1 MPSNPPDA
9 DSNPRLRMIGV
20 VDCNNF
26 FVSCERV
33 FAPKLIGRPTV
44 VLSGNDGC
52 VIARSNEAKAMGIA
66 MGIPFFKVKGL
77 VESGQLNALSSNYAL
92 YGDMSRRVMS
102 VIRRHVPQMEQYSID
117 ECFIVL
123 PESEDDAAF
132 GRHLSQIVER
142 WTGIP
147 VSIGVAPTKTLA
159 KLASRFAKKHKGYR
173 GCCLID
179 TPEKRRRAMELTDL
193 RDVWGIGRKS
203 VAKLEQMGLHTAWQF
218 ASSSRQQVKQLMG
231 VSGEETWRE
240 LNGESVLQFAV
251 PTPRKSMQSTRSFSH
266 PICTAR
272 ELHTA
277 LANFCAQVAEK
288 LRKERSS
295 ARIIGIFL
303 STDRFNPNTPFIQRT
318 AVHSFDVATADPR
331 EFSAATRRLLS
342 TIYTDGIPA
351 KRAGV
356 WVDGIE
362 HAAVQRGLF
371 DNVDR
376 DRQQRLLQA
385 MDSVTHKMGR
395 DSLRLASQEDMEN
408 FVSSKL
414 RSPSYSTKL
423 SDILRVK

>member
-1 MPSNPPDA
+1 
-9 DSNPRLRMIGV
+9 MIGV

-33 FAPKLIGRPTV
+33 FAPKLIGRPAV
-44 VLSGNDGC
+44 VLSSNDGC
-52 VIARSNEAKAMGIA
+52 VVARSNEAKAMGIA

-77 VESGQLNALSSNYAL
+77 VESGQLCALSSNYTL

-102 VIRRHVPQMEQYSID
+102 VIRRHVPEMEQYSID

-123 PESEDDAAF
+123 PEIEDYQAF
-132 GRHLSQIVER
+132 GCRLSQIVEQ

-147 VSIGVAPTKTLA
+147 VSVGLAHTKTLA

-179 TPEKRRRAMELTDL
+179 TQEKRRKALELTNL

-203 VAKLEQMGLHTAWQF
+203 AAKLEQMGLHTAWQF
-218 ASSSRQQVKQLMG
+218 ARSEQKQIRKLMG
-231 VSGEETWRE
+231 IAGEETWRE
-240 LNGESVLQFAV
+240 LNGESVLGLTI
-251 PTPRKSMQSTRSFSH
+251 PTPRKSIQSTRSFNR
-266 PICTAR
+266 PLLTTR

-277 LANFCAQVAEK
+277 LADFCAQVAEK
-288 LRKERSS
+288 LRKENAC
-295 ARIIGIFL
+295 ARAVGIFFA
-303 STDRFNPNTPFIQRT
+303 TDRFNPNVPFIQRT
-318 AVHSFDVATADPR
+318 AIHSFDVATADPR
-331 EFSAATRRLLS
+331 EFSAATRRLLEG
-342 TIYTDGIPA
+342 IYTDGIPT

-362 HAAVQRGLF
+362 HAAIQRGLF
-371 DNVDR
+371 DRVDR
-376 DRQQRLLQA
+376 ERQKRLLQTI
-385 MDSVTHKMGR
+385 DSVKLKMGR
-395 DSLRLASQEDMEN
+395 DSLRLASQEHVESI
-408 FVSSKL
+408 VSSEL

>member
-1 MPSNPPDA
+1 
-9 DSNPRLRMIGV
+9 MIGV

-33 FAPKLIGRPTV
+33 FAPKLIGRPAV
-44 VLSGNDGC
+44 VLSSNDGC
-52 VIARSNEAKAMGIA
+52 VVARSNEAKAMGIA

-77 VESGQLNALSSNYAL
+77 VESGQLCALSSNYTL

-102 VIRRHVPQMEQYSID
+102 VIRRHVPEMEQYSID

-123 PESEDDAAF
+123 PEIEDYQAF
-132 GRHLSQIVER
+132 GCRLSQIVEQ

-147 VSIGVAPTKTLA
+147 VSVGLAPTKTLA

-179 TPEKRRRAMELTDL
+179 TQEKRRKALELTNL

-203 VAKLEQMGLHTAWQF
+203 AAKLEQMGLHTAWQF
-218 ASSSRQQVKQLMG
+218 ARSGQKQIRKLMG
-231 VSGEETWRE
+231 IAGEETWRE
-240 LNGESVLQFAV
+240 LNGESVLGLTIS
-251 PTPRKSMQSTRSFSH
+251 TPRKSIQSTRSFNG
-266 PICTAR
+266 PLLTTR

-277 LANFCAQVAEK
+277 LADFCAQVAEK
-288 LRKERSS
+288 LRKENAC
-295 ARIIGIFL
+295 ARTVGIFFA
-303 STDRFNPNTPFIQRT
+303 TDRFNPNVPFIQRT
-318 AVHSFDVATADPR
+318 AIHSFDVATADPR
-331 EFSAATRRLLS
+331 EFSAATRRLLEG
-342 TIYTDGIPA
+342 IYTDGIPT

-362 HAAVQRGLF
+362 HAAIQRGLF
-371 DNVDR
+371 DRVDR
-376 DRQQRLLQA
+376 ERQKRLLQTI
-385 MDSVTHKMGR
+385 DSVKLKMGR
-395 DSLRLASQEDMEN
+395 DSLRLASQEHVESI
-408 FVSSKL
+408 VSSEL

>member
-1 MPSNPPDA
+1 
-9 DSNPRLRMIGV
+9 MIGV

-33 FAPKLIGRPTV
+33 FAPKLIGRPAV
-44 VLSGNDGC
+44 VLSSNDGC
-52 VIARSNEAKAMGIA
+52 VVARSNEAKAMGIA

-77 VESGQLNALSSNYAL
+77 VESGQLCALSSNYTL

-102 VIRRHVPQMEQYSID
+102 VIRRHVPEMEQYSID

-123 PESEDDAAF
+123 PEIEDYQAF
-132 GRHLSQIVER
+132 GCRLSQIVEQ

-147 VSIGVAPTKTLA
+147 VSVGLAPTKTLA

-179 TPEKRRRAMELTDL
+179 TQEKRRKALELTNL

-203 VAKLEQMGLHTAWQF
+203 AAKLEQMGLHTAWQF
-218 ASSSRQQVKQLMG
+218 AHSGQKQIRKLMG
-231 VSGEETWRE
+231 VAGEETWRE
-240 LNGESVLQFAV
+240 LNGESVLGLTM
-251 PTPRKSMQSTRSFSH
+251 PTQRKSIQSTRSFNR
-266 PICTAR
+266 PLLTTR

-277 LANFCAQVAEK
+277 LADFCAQVAEK
-288 LRKERSS
+288 LRKENAC
-295 ARIIGIFL
+295 ARTVGIFFA
-303 STDRFNPNTPFIQRT
+303 TDRFNPNVPFIQRT
-318 AVHSFDVATADPR
+318 AIHSFDVATADPR
-331 EFSAATRRLLS
+331 EFSAATRRLLEG
-342 TIYTDGIPA
+342 IYTDGIPT

-362 HAAVQRGLF
+362 HAAIQRGLF
-371 DNVDR
+371 DRVDR
-376 DRQQRLLQA
+376 ERQKRLLQTI
-385 MDSVTHKMGR
+385 DSVKLKMGR
-395 DSLRLASQEDMEN
+395 DSLRLASQEHVESI
-408 FVSSKL
+408 VSSEL

>member
-1 MPSNPPDA
+1 
-9 DSNPRLRMIGV
+9 MIGV

-33 FAPKLIGRPTV
+33 FAPKLIGRPAV
-44 VLSGNDGC
+44 VLSSNDGC
-52 VIARSNEAKAMGIA
+52 VVARSNEAKAMGIA

-77 VESGQLNALSSNYAL
+77 VESGQLCALSSNYTL

-102 VIRRHVPQMEQYSID
+102 VIRRHVPEMEQYSID

-123 PESEDDAAF
+123 PEIEDYQAF
-132 GRHLSQIVER
+132 GCRLSQIVEQ

-147 VSIGVAPTKTLA
+147 VSVGLAPTKTLA

-179 TPEKRRRAMELTDL
+179 TQEKRRKALELTNL

-203 VAKLEQMGLHTAWQF
+203 AAKLEQMGLHTAWQF
-218 ASSSRQQVKQLMG
+218 ARSGQKQIRKLMG
-231 VSGEETWRE
+231 IAGEETWRE
-240 LNGESVLQFAV
+240 LNGESVLGLTI
-251 PTPRKSMQSTRSFSH
+251 PTPRKSIQSTRSFNR
-266 PICTAR
+266 PLLTTR

-277 LANFCAQVAEK
+277 LADFCAQVAEK
-288 LRKERSS
+288 LRKENAC
-295 ARIIGIFL
+295 ARTVGIFFA
-303 STDRFNPNTPFIQRT
+303 TDRFNPNVPFIQRT
-318 AVHSFDVATADPR
+318 AIHSFDVATADPR
-331 EFSAATRRLLS
+331 EFSAATRHLLEG
-342 TIYTDGIPA
+342 IYTDGIPT

-362 HAAVQRGLF
+362 HAAIQRGLF
-371 DNVDR
+371 DRVDR
-376 DRQQRLLQA
+376 ERQKRLLQTI
-385 MDSVTHKMGR
+385 DSVKLKMGR
-395 DSLRLASQEDMEN
+395 DSLRLASQEHVESI
-408 FVSSKL
+408 VSSEL

>member
-1 MPSNPPDA
+1 
-9 DSNPRLRMIGV
+9 MIGV

-33 FAPKLIGRPTV
+33 FAPKLIGRPAV
-44 VLSGNDGC
+44 VLSSNDGC
-52 VIARSNEAKAMGIA
+52 VVARSNEAKAMGIA

-77 VESGQLNALSSNYAL
+77 VESGQLCALSSNYTL

-102 VIRRHVPQMEQYSID
+102 VIRRHVPEMEQYSID

-123 PESEDDAAF
+123 PEIEGYQAF
-132 GRHLSQIVER
+132 GCRLSQIVEQ

-147 VSIGVAPTKTLA
+147 VSVGLAPTKTLA

-179 TPEKRRRAMELTDL
+179 TQEKRRKALELTNL

-203 VAKLEQMGLHTAWQF
+203 AAKLEQMGLHTAWQF
-218 ASSSRQQVKQLMG
+218 ARSGQKQIRKLMG
-231 VSGEETWRE
+231 IAGEETWRE
-240 LNGESVLQFAV
+240 LNGESVLGLTIS
-251 PTPRKSMQSTRSFSH
+251 TPRKSIQSTRSFNR
-266 PICTAR
+266 PLLTTR

-277 LANFCAQVAEK
+277 LADFCAQVAEK
-288 LRKERSS
+288 LRKENAC
-295 ARIIGIFL
+295 ARTVGIFFA
-303 STDRFNPNTPFIQRT
+303 TDRFNPNVPFIQRT
-318 AVHSFDVATADPR
+318 AIHSFDVATADPR
-331 EFSAATRRLLS
+331 EFSAATRRLLEG
-342 TIYTDGIPA
+342 IYTDGIPT

-362 HAAVQRGLF
+362 HAAIQRGLF
-371 DNVDR
+371 DRVDR
-376 DRQQRLLQA
+376 ERQKRLLQTI
-385 MDSVTHKMGR
+385 DSVKLKMGR
-395 DSLRLASQEDMEN
+395 DSLRLASQEHVESI
-408 FVSSKL
+408 VSSEL

>member
-1 MPSNPPDA
+1 
-9 DSNPRLRMIGV
+9 MIGV

-33 FAPKLIGRPTV
+33 FAPKLIGRPAV
-44 VLSGNDGC
+44 VLSSNDGC
-52 VIARSNEAKAMGIA
+52 VVARSNEAKAMGIA

-77 VESGQLNALSSNYAL
+77 VESGQLCALSSNYAL

-102 VIRRHVPQMEQYSID
+102 VIRRHVPEMEQYSID

-123 PESEDDAAF
+123 PEIEDYQAF
-132 GRHLSQIVER
+132 GCRLSQIVEQ

-147 VSIGVAPTKTLA
+147 VSVGLAPTKTLA

-179 TPEKRRRAMELTDL
+179 TQEKRRKALELTNL

-203 VAKLEQMGLHTAWQF
+203 AAKLEQMGLHTAWQF
-218 ASSSRQQVKQLMG
+218 ARSGQKQIRKLMG
-231 VSGEETWRE
+231 VAGEETWRE
-240 LNGESVLQFAV
+240 LNGESVLGLTM
-251 PTPRKSMQSTRSFSH
+251 PTQRKSIQSTRSFNR
-266 PICTAR
+266 PLLTTR

-277 LANFCAQVAEK
+277 LADFCAQVAEK
-288 LRKERSS
+288 LRKENAC
-295 ARIIGIFL
+295 ARTVGIFFA
-303 STDRFNPNTPFIQRT
+303 TDRFNPNVPFIQRT
-318 AVHSFDVATADPR
+318 AIHSFDVATADPR
-331 EFSAATRRLLS
+331 EFSAATRHLLEG
-342 TIYTDGIPA
+342 IYTDGIPT

-362 HAAVQRGLF
+362 HAAIQRGLF
-371 DNVDR
+371 DRVDR
-376 DRQQRLLQA
+376 ERQKRLLQTI
-385 MDSVTHKMGR
+385 DSVKLKMGR
-395 DSLRLASQEDMEN
+395 DSLRLASQEHVESI
-408 FVSSKL
+408 VSSEL

>member
-1 MPSNPPDA
+1 
-9 DSNPRLRMIGV
+9 MIGV

-33 FAPKLIGRPTV
+33 FAPKLIGRPAV
-44 VLSGNDGC
+44 VLSSNDGC
-52 VIARSNEAKAMGIA
+52 VVARSNEAKAMGIA

-77 VESGQLNALSSNYAL
+77 VESGQLCALSSNYTL

-102 VIRRHVPQMEQYSID
+102 VIRRHVPEMEQYSID

-123 PESEDDAAF
+123 PEIEDYQTF
-132 GRHLSQIVER
+132 GCRLSQIVEQ

-147 VSIGVAPTKTLA
+147 VSVGLAPTKTLA

-179 TPEKRRRAMELTDL
+179 TQEKRRKALELTNL

-203 VAKLEQMGLHTAWQF
+203 AAKLEQMGLHTAWQF
-218 ASSSRQQVKQLMG
+218 ARSGQKQIRKLMG
-231 VSGEETWRE
+231 IAGEETWRE
-240 LNGESVLQFAV
+240 LNGESVLGLTIS
-251 PTPRKSMQSTRSFSH
+251 TPRKSIQSTRSFNR
-266 PICTAR
+266 PLLTTR

-277 LANFCAQVAEK
+277 LADFCAQVAEK
-288 LRKERSS
+288 LRKENAC
-295 ARIIGIFL
+295 ARTVGIFFA
-303 STDRFNPNTPFIQRT
+303 TDRFNPNVPFIQRT
-318 AVHSFDVATADPR
+318 AIHSFDVATADPR
-331 EFSAATRRLLS
+331 EFSAATRGLLEG
-342 TIYTDGIPA
+342 IYTDGIPT

-362 HAAVQRGLF
+362 HAAIQRGLF
-371 DNVDR
+371 DRVDR
-376 DRQQRLLQA
+376 ERQKRLLQTI
-385 MDSVTHKMGR
+385 DSVKLKMGR
-395 DSLRLASQEDMEN
+395 DSLRLASQEHVESI
-408 FVSSKL
+408 VSSEL

>member
-1 MPSNPPDA
+1 
-9 DSNPRLRMIGV
+9 MIGV

-44 VLSGNDGC
+44 VLSSNDGC
-52 VIARSNEAKAMGIA
+52 VVARSNEAKAMGIA

-77 VESGQLNALSSNYAL
+77 VESGQLCALSSNYTL

-102 VIRRHVPQMEQYSID
+102 VIRRHVPEMEQYSID

-123 PESEDDAAF
+123 PEIEDYQAL
-132 GRHLSQIVER
+132 GCRLSQIVEQ

-147 VSIGVAPTKTLA
+147 VSVGLAPTKTLA

-179 TPEKRRRAMELTDL
+179 TQEKRRKALELTNL

-203 VAKLEQMGLHTAWQF
+203 AAKLEQMGLHTAWQF
-218 ASSSRQQVKQLMG
+218 ARSGQKQIRKLMG
-231 VSGEETWRE
+231 VAGEETWRE
-240 LNGESVLQFAV
+240 LNGESVLGLTM
-251 PTPRKSMQSTRSFSH
+251 PTQRKSIQSTRSFNR
-266 PICTAR
+266 PLLTTR

-277 LANFCAQVAEK
+277 LADFCAQVAEK
-288 LRKERSS
+288 LRKENAC
-295 ARIIGIFL
+295 ARTVGIFFA
-303 STDRFNPNTPFIQRT
+303 TDRFNPNVPFIQRT
-318 AVHSFDVATADPR
+318 AIHSFDVATADPR
-331 EFSAATRRLLS
+331 EFSAATRRLLEG
-342 TIYTDGIPA
+342 IYTDGIPT

-362 HAAVQRGLF
+362 HAAIQRGLF
-371 DNVDR
+371 DRVDR
-376 DRQQRLLQA
+376 ERQKRLLQTI
-385 MDSVTHKMGR
+385 DSVKLKMGR
-395 DSLRLASQEDMEN
+395 DSLRLASQEHVESI
-408 FVSSKL
+408 VSSEL

>member
-1 MPSNPPDA
+1 
-9 DSNPRLRMIGV
+9 MIGV

-33 FAPKLIGRPTV
+33 FAPKLIGRPAV
-44 VLSGNDGC
+44 VLSSNDGC
-52 VIARSNEAKAMGIA
+52 VVARSNEAKAMGIA

-77 VESGQLNALSSNYAL
+77 VESGQLCALSSNYAL

-102 VIRRHVPQMEQYSID
+102 VIRRHVPEMEQYSID

-123 PESEDDAAF
+123 PEIEDYQAF
-132 GRHLSQIVER
+132 GCRLSQIVEQ

-147 VSIGVAPTKTLA
+147 VSVGLAPTKTLA

-179 TPEKRRRAMELTDL
+179 TQEKRRKALELTNL

-203 VAKLEQMGLHTAWQF
+203 AAKLEQMGLHTAWQF
-218 ASSSRQQVKQLMG
+218 ARSGQKQIRKLMG
-231 VSGEETWRE
+231 IAGEETWRE
-240 LNGESVLQFAV
+240 LNGESVLGLTM
-251 PTPRKSMQSTRSFSH
+251 PTQRKSIQSTRSFNR
-266 PICTAR
+266 PLLTTR

-277 LANFCAQVAEK
+277 LADFCAQVAEK
-288 LRKERSS
+288 LRKENAC
-295 ARIIGIFL
+295 ARTVGIFFA
-303 STDRFNPNTPFIQRT
+303 TDRFNPNVPFIQRT
-318 AVHSFDVATADPR
+318 AIHSFDVATADPR
-331 EFSAATRRLLS
+331 EFSAATRHLLEG
-342 TIYTDGIPA
+342 IYTDGIPT

-362 HAAVQRGLF
+362 HAAIQRGLF
-371 DNVDR
+371 DRVDR
-376 DRQQRLLQA
+376 ERQKRLLQTI
-385 MDSVTHKMGR
+385 DSVKLKMGR
-395 DSLRLASQEDMEN
+395 DSLRLASQEHVESI
-408 FVSSKL
+408 VSSEL

>member
-1 MPSNPPDA
+1 
-9 DSNPRLRMIGV
+9 MIGV

-33 FAPKLIGRPTV
+33 FAPKLIGRPAV
-44 VLSGNDGC
+44 VLSSNDGC
-52 VIARSNEAKAMGIA
+52 VVARSNEAKAMGIA

-77 VESGQLNALSSNYAL
+77 VESGQLCALSSNYAL

-102 VIRRHVPQMEQYSID
+102 VIRRHVPEMEQYSID

-123 PESEDDAAF
+123 PEIEDYQAF
-132 GRHLSQIVER
+132 GCRLSQIVEQ

-147 VSIGVAPTKTLA
+147 VSVGLAHTKTLA

-179 TPEKRRRAMELTDL
+179 TQEKRRKALELTNL

-203 VAKLEQMGLHTAWQF
+203 AAKLEQMGLHTAWQF
-218 ASSSRQQVKQLMG
+218 ARSGQKQIRKLMG
-231 VSGEETWRE
+231 VAGEETWRE
-240 LNGESVLQFAV
+240 LNGESVLGLTM
-251 PTPRKSMQSTRSFSH
+251 PTQRKSIQSTRSFNR
-266 PICTAR
+266 PLLTTR

-277 LANFCAQVAEK
+277 LADFCAQVAEK
-288 LRKERSS
+288 LRKENAC
-295 ARIIGIFL
+295 ARTVGIFFA
-303 STDRFNPNTPFIQRT
+303 TDRFNPNVPFIQRT
-318 AVHSFDVATADPR
+318 AIHSFDVATADPR
-331 EFSAATRRLLS
+331 EFSAATRGLLEG
-342 TIYTDGIPA
+342 IYTDGIPT

-362 HAAVQRGLF
+362 HAAIQRGLF
-371 DNVDR
+371 DRVDR
-376 DRQQRLLQA
+376 ERQKRLLQTI
-385 MDSVTHKMGR
+385 DSVKLKMGR
-395 DSLRLASQEDMEN
+395 DSLRLASQEHVESI
-408 FVSSKL
+408 VSSEL

>member
-1 MPSNPPDA
+1 
-9 DSNPRLRMIGV
+9 MIGV
-20 VDCNNF
+20 VDSNNF

-44 VLSGNDGC
+44 VLSSNDGC
-52 VIARSNEAKAMGIA
+52 VVARSNEAKAMGIA

-77 VESGQLNALSSNYAL
+77 VESGQLCALSSNYTL

-102 VIRRHVPQMEQYSID
+102 VIRRHVPEMEQYSID

-123 PESEDDAAF
+123 PEIEDYQAF
-132 GRHLSQIVER
+132 GCRLSQIVEQ

-147 VSIGVAPTKTLA
+147 VSVGLAPTKTLA

-179 TPEKRRRAMELTDL
+179 TQEKRRKALELTNL

-203 VAKLEQMGLHTAWQF
+203 AAKLEQMGLHTAWQF
-218 ASSSRQQVKQLMG
+218 ARSGQKQVRKLMG
-231 VSGEETWRE
+231 VAGEETWRE
-240 LNGESVLQFAV
+240 LNGESVLGLTM
-251 PTPRKSMQSTRSFSH
+251 PTQRKSIQSTRSFNR
-266 PICTAR
+266 PLLTTR

-277 LANFCAQVAEK
+277 LADFCAQVAEK
-288 LRKERSS
+288 LRKENAC
-295 ARIIGIFL
+295 ARTVGIFFA
-303 STDRFNPNTPFIQRT
+303 TDRFNPNVPFIQRT

-331 EFSAATRRLLS
+331 EFSAATRGLLEG
-342 TIYTDGIPA
+342 IYTDGIPT

-362 HAAVQRGLF
+362 HSAIQRGLF
-371 DNVDR
+371 DRVDR
-376 DRQQRLLQA
+376 ERQKRLLQTI
-385 MDSVTHKMGR
+385 DSVKLKMGR
-395 DSLRLASQEDMEN
+395 DSLRLASQEHVESI
-408 FVSSKL
+408 VSSEL

>member
-1 MPSNPPDA
+1 
-9 DSNPRLRMIGV
+9 MIGV

-33 FAPKLIGRPTV
+33 FAPKLIGRPAV
-44 VLSGNDGC
+44 VLSSNDGC
-52 VIARSNEAKAMGIA
+52 VVARSNEAKAMGIA

-77 VESGQLNALSSNYAL
+77 VESGQLCALSSNYTL

-102 VIRRHVPQMEQYSID
+102 VIRRHVPEMEQYSID

-123 PESEDDAAF
+123 PEIEDYQAF
-132 GRHLSQIVER
+132 GCRLSQIVEQ

-147 VSIGVAPTKTLA
+147 VSVGLAPTKTLA

-179 TPEKRRRAMELTDL
+179 TQEKRRKALELTNL

-203 VAKLEQMGLHTAWQF
+203 AAKLEQMGLHTAWQF
-218 ASSSRQQVKQLMG
+218 ARSGQKQIRKLMG
-231 VSGEETWRE
+231 IAGEETWRE
-240 LNGESVLQFAV
+240 LNGESVLGLTI
-251 PTPRKSMQSTRSFSH
+251 PTPRKSIQSTRSFNR
-266 PICTAR
+266 PLLTTR

-277 LANFCAQVAEK
+277 LADFCAQVAEK
-288 LRKERSS
+288 LRKENAC
-295 ARIIGIFL
+295 ARTVGIFFA
-303 STDRFNPNTPFIQRT
+303 TDRFNPNVPFIQRT
-318 AVHSFDVATADPR
+318 AIHSFDVATADPR
-331 EFSAATRRLLS
+331 EFSAAPRHLLEG
-342 TIYTDGIPA
+342 IYTDGIPT

-362 HAAVQRGLF
+362 HAAIQRGLF
-371 DNVDR
+371 DRVDR
-376 DRQQRLLQA
+376 ERQKRLLQTI
-385 MDSVTHKMGR
+385 DSVKLKMGR
-395 DSLRLASQEDMEN
+395 DSLRLASQEHVESI
-408 FVSSKL
+408 VSSEL

>member
-1 MPSNPPDA
+1 
-9 DSNPRLRMIGV
+9 MIGV

-33 FAPKLIGRPTV
+33 FAPKLIGRPAV
-44 VLSGNDGC
+44 VLSSNDGC
-52 VIARSNEAKAMGIA
+52 VVARSNEAKAMGIA

-77 VESGQLNALSSNYAL
+77 VESGQLCALSSNYAL

-102 VIRRHVPQMEQYSID
+102 VIRRHVPEMEQYSID

-123 PESEDDAAF
+123 PEIEDYQAF
-132 GRHLSQIVER
+132 GSRLSQIVEQ

-147 VSIGVAPTKTLA
+147 VSVGLAPTKTLA

-179 TPEKRRRAMELTDL
+179 TQEKRRKALELTNL

-203 VAKLEQMGLHTAWQF
+203 AAKLEQMGLHTAWQF
-218 ASSSRQQVKQLMG
+218 ARSGQKQIRKLMG
-231 VSGEETWRE
+231 VGGEETWRE
-240 LNGESVLQFAV
+240 LNGESVLGLTM
-251 PTPRKSMQSTRSFSH
+251 PTQRKSIQSTRSFNR
-266 PICTAR
+266 PLLTTR

-277 LANFCAQVAEK
+277 LADFCAQVAEK
-288 LRKERSS
+288 LRKENAC
-295 ARIIGIFL
+295 ARTVGIFFA
-303 STDRFNPNTPFIQRT
+303 TDRFNPNVPFIQRT
-318 AVHSFDVATADPR
+318 AIHSFDVATADPR
-331 EFSAATRRLLS
+331 EFSAATRGLLEG
-342 TIYTDGIPA
+342 IYTDGIPT

-362 HAAVQRGLF
+362 HAAIQRGLF
-371 DNVDR
+371 DRVDR
-376 DRQQRLLQA
+376 ERQKRLLQTI
-385 MDSVTHKMGR
+385 DSVKLKMGR
-395 DSLRLASQEDMEN
+395 DSLRLASQEHVESI
-408 FVSSKL
+408 VSSEL

>member
-1 MPSNPPDA
+1 
-9 DSNPRLRMIGV
+9 MIGV

-33 FAPKLIGRPTV
+33 FAPKLIGRPAV
-44 VLSGNDGC
+44 VLSSNDGC
-52 VIARSNEAKAMGIA
+52 VVARSNEAKAMGIA

-77 VESGQLNALSSNYAL
+77 VESGQLCALSSNYTL

-102 VIRRHVPQMEQYSID
+102 VIRRHVPEMEQYSID

-123 PESEDDAAF
+123 PEIEDYQAF
-132 GRHLSQIVER
+132 GCRLSQIVEQ

-147 VSIGVAPTKTLA
+147 VSVGLAPTKTLA

-179 TPEKRRRAMELTDL
+179 TQEKRRKALELTNL

-203 VAKLEQMGLHTAWQF
+203 AAKLEQMGLHTAWQF
-218 ASSSRQQVKQLMG
+218 ARSGQKQIRKLMG
-231 VSGEETWRE
+231 IAGEETWRE
-240 LNGESVLQFAV
+240 LNGESVLGLTIS
-251 PTPRKSMQSTRSFSH
+251 TPRKSIQSTRSFNR
-266 PICTAR
+266 PLLTTR

-277 LANFCAQVAEK
+277 LADFCAQVAEK
-288 LRKERSS
+288 LRKENAC
-295 ARIIGIFL
+295 ARTVGIFFA
-303 STDRFNPNTPFIQRT
+303 TDRFNPNVPFIQRT
-318 AVHSFDVATADPR
+318 AIHSFDVATADPR
-331 EFSAATRRLLS
+331 EFSAATRRLLEG
-342 TIYTDGIPA
+342 IYTDGIPT

-362 HAAVQRGLF
+362 HAAIQRGLF
-371 DNVDR
+371 DRVDR
-376 DRQQRLLQA
+376 ERQKRLLQTI
-385 MDSVTHKMGR
+385 DSVKLKMGR
-395 DSLRLASQEDMEN
+395 DSLRLASQEHVESI
-408 FVSSKL
+408 VSSEL

>member
-1 MPSNPPDA
+1 
-9 DSNPRLRMIGV
+9 MIGV

-33 FAPKLIGRPTV
+33 FAPKLIGRPAV
-44 VLSGNDGC
+44 VLSSNDGC
-52 VIARSNEAKAMGIA
+52 VVARSNEAKAMGIA

-77 VESGQLNALSSNYAL
+77 VESGQLCALSSNYTL

-102 VIRRHVPQMEQYSID
+102 VIRRHVPEMEQYSID

-123 PESEDDAAF
+123 PEIEDYQAF
-132 GRHLSQIVER
+132 GCRLSQIVEQ

-147 VSIGVAPTKTLA
+147 VSVGLAHTKTLA

-179 TPEKRRRAMELTDL
+179 TQEKRRKALELTNL

-203 VAKLEQMGLHTAWQF
+203 AAKLEQMGLHTAWQF
-218 ASSSRQQVKQLMG
+218 ARSGQKQIRKLMG
-231 VSGEETWRE
+231 IAGEETWRE
-240 LNGESVLQFAV
+240 LNGESVLGLTI
-251 PTPRKSMQSTRSFSH
+251 PTPRKSIQSTRSFNR
-266 PICTAR
+266 PLLTTR

-277 LANFCAQVAEK
+277 LADFCAQVAEK
-288 LRKERSS
+288 LRKENAC
-295 ARIIGIFL
+295 ARTVGIFFA
-303 STDRFNPNTPFIQRT
+303 TDRFNPNVPFIQRT
-318 AVHSFDVATADPR
+318 AIHSFDVATADPR
-331 EFSAATRRLLS
+331 EFSAATRHLLEG
-342 TIYTDGIPA
+342 IYTDGIPT

-362 HAAVQRGLF
+362 HAAIQRGLF
-371 DNVDR
+371 DRVDR
-376 DRQQRLLQA
+376 ERQKRLLQTI
-385 MDSVTHKMGR
+385 DSVKLKMGR
-395 DSLRLASQEDMEN
+395 DSLRLASQEHVESI
-408 FVSSKL
+408 VSSEL

>member
-1 MPSNPPDA
+1 
-9 DSNPRLRMIGV
+9 MIGV

-33 FAPKLIGRPTV
+33 FAPKLIGRPAV
-44 VLSGNDGC
+44 VLSSNDGC
-52 VIARSNEAKAMGIA
+52 VVARSNEAKAMGIA

-77 VESGQLNALSSNYAL
+77 VESGQLCALSSNYTL

-102 VIRRHVPQMEQYSID
+102 VIRRHVPEMEQYSID

-123 PESEDDAAF
+123 PEIEDYQAF
-132 GRHLSQIVER
+132 GCRLSQIVEQ

-147 VSIGVAPTKTLA
+147 VSVGLAPTKTLA

-179 TPEKRRRAMELTDL
+179 TQEKRRKALELTNL

-203 VAKLEQMGLHTAWQF
+203 AAKLEQMGLHTAWQF
-218 ASSSRQQVKQLMG
+218 ARSGQKQIRKLMG
-231 VSGEETWRE
+231 IAGEETWRE
-240 LNGESVLQFAV
+240 LNGESVLGLTI
-251 PTPRKSMQSTRSFSH
+251 PTPRKSIQSTRSFNR
-266 PICTAR
+266 PLLTTR

-277 LANFCAQVAEK
+277 LADFCAQVAEK
-288 LRKERSS
+288 LRKENAC
-295 ARIIGIFL
+295 ARTVGIFFA
-303 STDRFNPNTPFIQRT
+303 TDRFNPNVPFIQRT
-318 AVHSFDVATADPR
+318 AIHSFDVATADPR
-331 EFSAATRRLLS
+331 EFSAATRRLLEG
-342 TIYTDGIPA
+342 IYTEGIPT

-362 HAAVQRGLF
+362 HAAIQRGLF
-371 DNVDR
+371 DRVDR
-376 DRQQRLLQA
+376 ERQKRLLQTI
-385 MDSVTHKMGR
+385 DSVKLKMGR
-395 DSLRLASQEDMEN
+395 DSLRLASQEHVESI
-408 FVSSKL
+408 VSSEL

>member
-1 MPSNPPDA
+1 
-9 DSNPRLRMIGV
+9 MIGV

-33 FAPKLIGRPTV
+33 FAPKLIGRPAV
-44 VLSGNDGC
+44 VLSSNDGC
-52 VIARSNEAKAMGIA
+52 VVARSNEAKAMGIA

-77 VESGQLNALSSNYAL
+77 VESGQLCALSSNYAL

-102 VIRRHVPQMEQYSID
+102 VIRRHVPDMEQYSID

-123 PESEDDAAF
+123 PEIEDYQAF
-132 GRHLSQIVER
+132 GCRLSQIVEQ

-147 VSIGVAPTKTLA
+147 VSVGLAPTKTLA

-179 TPEKRRRAMELTDL
+179 TQEKRRKALELTNL

-203 VAKLEQMGLHTAWQF
+203 AAKLEQMGLHTAWQF
-218 ASSSRQQVKQLMG
+218 ARSGQKQIRKLMG
-231 VSGEETWRE
+231 VAGEETWRE
-240 LNGESVLQFAV
+240 LNGESVLGLTM
-251 PTPRKSMQSTRSFSH
+251 PTQRKSIQSTRSFNR
-266 PICTAR
+266 PLLTTR

-277 LANFCAQVAEK
+277 LADFCAQVAEK
-288 LRKERSS
+288 LRKENAS
-295 ARIIGIFL
+295 ARTVGIFFA
-303 STDRFNPNTPFIQRT
+303 TDRFNPNVPFIQRT
-318 AVHSFDVATADPR
+318 AIHSFDVATADPR
-331 EFSAATRRLLS
+331 EFSAATRGLLEG
-342 TIYTDGIPA
+342 IYTDGIPT

-362 HAAVQRGLF
+362 HAAIQRGLF
-371 DNVDR
+371 DRVDR
-376 DRQQRLLQA
+376 ERQKRLLQTI
-385 MDSVTHKMGR
+385 DSVKLKMGR
-395 DSLRLASQEDMEN
+395 DSLRLASQEHVESI
-408 FVSSKL
+408 VSSEL

>member
-1 MPSNPPDA
+1 
-9 DSNPRLRMIGV
+9 MIGV

-33 FAPKLIGRPTV
+33 FAPKLIGRPAV
-44 VLSGNDGC
+44 VLSSNDGC
-52 VIARSNEAKAMGIA
+52 VVARSNEAKAMGIA

-77 VESGQLNALSSNYAL
+77 VESGQLCALSSNYAL

-102 VIRRHVPQMEQYSID
+102 VIRRHVPEMEQYSID

-123 PESEDDAAF
+123 PEIEDYQAF
-132 GRHLSQIVER
+132 GCRLSQIVEQ

-147 VSIGVAPTKTLA
+147 VSVGLAPTKTLA

-179 TPEKRRRAMELTDL
+179 TQEKRRKALELTNL

-203 VAKLEQMGLHTAWQF
+203 AAKLGQMGLHTAWQF
-218 ASSSRQQVKQLMG
+218 ARSGQKQIRKLMG
-231 VSGEETWRE
+231 IAGEETWRE
-240 LNGESVLQFAV
+240 LNGESVLGLTIS
-251 PTPRKSMQSTRSFSH
+251 TPRKSIQSTRSFNR
-266 PICTAR
+266 PLLTTR

-277 LANFCAQVAEK
+277 LADFCAQVAEK
-288 LRKERSS
+288 LRKENAC
-295 ARIIGIFL
+295 ARTVGIFFA
-303 STDRFNPNTPFIQRT
+303 TDRFNPNVPFIQRT
-318 AVHSFDVATADPR
+318 AIHSFDVATADPR
-331 EFSAATRRLLS
+331 EFSAATRRLLEG
-342 TIYTDGIPA
+342 IYTDGIPT

-362 HAAVQRGLF
+362 HAAIQRGLF
-371 DNVDR
+371 DRVDR
-376 DRQQRLLQA
+376 ERQKRLLQTI
-385 MDSVTHKMGR
+385 DSVKLKMGR
-395 DSLRLASQEDMEN
+395 DSLRLASQEHVESI
-408 FVSSKL
+408 VSSEL

>member
-1 MPSNPPDA
+1 
-9 DSNPRLRMIGV
+9 MIGV

-33 FAPKLIGRPTV
+33 FAPKLIGRPAV
-44 VLSGNDGC
+44 VLSSNDGC
-52 VIARSNEAKAMGIA
+52 VVARSNEAKAMGIA

-77 VESGQLNALSSNYAL
+77 VESGQLCALSSNYAL

-102 VIRRHVPQMEQYSID
+102 VVRRHVPEMEQYSID

-123 PESEDDAAF
+123 PEIEDYQAF
-132 GRHLSQIVER
+132 GCRLSQIVEQ

-147 VSIGVAPTKTLA
+147 VSVGLAPTKTLA

-179 TPEKRRRAMELTDL
+179 TQEKRRKALELTNL

-203 VAKLEQMGLHTAWQF
+203 AAKLEQMGLHTAWQF
-218 ASSSRQQVKQLMG
+218 ARSGQKQIRKLMG
-231 VSGEETWRE
+231 VAGEETWRE
-240 LNGESVLQFAV
+240 LNGESVLGLTM
-251 PTPRKSMQSTRSFSH
+251 PTQRKSIQSTRSFNR
-266 PICTAR
+266 PLLTTR

-277 LANFCAQVAEK
+277 LADFCAQVAEK
-288 LRKERSS
+288 LRKENAC
-295 ARIIGIFL
+295 ARTVGIFFA
-303 STDRFNPNTPFIQRT
+303 TDRFNPNVPFMQRT
-318 AVHSFDVATADPR
+318 AIHSFDVATADPR
-331 EFSAATRRLLS
+331 EFSAATRRLLEG
-342 TIYTDGIPA
+342 IYTDGIPT

-362 HAAVQRGLF
+362 HAAIQRGLF
-371 DNVDR
+371 DRVDR
-376 DRQQRLLQA
+376 ERQKRLLQTI
-385 MDSVTHKMGR
+385 DSVKLKMGR
-395 DSLRLASQEDMEN
+395 DSLRLASQEHVESI
-408 FVSSKL
+408 VSSEL

>member
-251 PTPRKSMQSTRSFSH
+251 PTPRKSIQSTRSFSH

-295 ARIIGIFL
+295 ARSIGIFL

-395 DSLRLASQEDMEN
+395 DSLRLASQENMEN

>member
-1 MPSNPPDA
+1 
-9 DSNPRLRMIGV
+9 MIGV

-251 PTPRKSMQSTRSFSH
+251 PTPRKSIQSTRSFSH

-295 ARIIGIFL
+295 ARSIGIFL

-342 TIYTDGIPA
+342 TIYTDGLPA

-395 DSLRLASQEDMEN
+395 DSLRLASQENMEN

-414 RSPSYSTKL
+414 RSPSYRTKL

>member
-1 MPSNPPDA
+1 
-9 DSNPRLRMIGV
+9 MIGV

-33 FAPKLIGRPTV
+33 FAPKLIGRPAV
-44 VLSGNDGC
+44 VLSSNDGC
-52 VIARSNEAKAMGIA
+52 VVARSNEAKAMGIA

-77 VESGQLNALSSNYAL
+77 VESGQLCALSSNYAL

-102 VIRRHVPQMEQYSID
+102 VIRRHVPEMEQYSID

-123 PESEDDAAF
+123 PEIEDYQAF
-132 GRHLSQIVER
+132 GCRLSQIVEQ

-147 VSIGVAPTKTLA
+147 VSVGLAPTKTLA

-179 TPEKRRRAMELTDL
+179 TQEKRRKALELTNL

-203 VAKLEQMGLHTAWQF
+203 AAKLGQMGLHTAWQF
-218 ASSSRQQVKQLMG
+218 ARSGQKQIRKLMG
-231 VSGEETWRE
+231 VAGEETWRE
-240 LNGESVLQFAV
+240 LNGESVLGLTM
-251 PTPRKSMQSTRSFSH
+251 PTQRKSIQSTRSFNR
-266 PICTAR
+266 PLLTTR

-277 LANFCAQVAEK
+277 LADFCAQVAEK
-288 LRKERSS
+288 LRKENAC
-295 ARIIGIFL
+295 ARTVGIFFA
-303 STDRFNPNTPFIQRT
+303 TDRFNPNVPFIQRT
-318 AVHSFDVATADPR
+318 AIHSFDVATADPR
-331 EFSAATRRLLS
+331 EFSAATRRLLEG
-342 TIYTDGIPA
+342 IYTDGIPT

-362 HAAVQRGLF
+362 HTAIQRGLF
-371 DNVDR
+371 DRVDR
-376 DRQQRLLQA
+376 ERQKRLLQTI
-385 MDSVTHKMGR
+385 DSVKLKMGR
-395 DSLRLASQEDMEN
+395 DSLRLASQEHVESI
-408 FVSSKL
+408 VSSEL

>member
-1 MPSNPPDA
+1 
-9 DSNPRLRMIGV
+9 MIGV

-44 VLSGNDGC
+44 VLSSNDGC
-52 VIARSNEAKAMGIA
+52 VVARSNEAKAMGIA

-77 VESGQLNALSSNYAL
+77 VESGQLYALSSNYTL

-102 VIRRHVPQMEQYSID
+102 VIRRHVPEMEQYSID

-123 PESEDDAAF
+123 PEIEDYQAF
-132 GRHLSQIVER
+132 GCRLSQIVEQ

-147 VSIGVAPTKTLA
+147 VSVGLAPTKTLA
-159 KLASRFAKKHKGYR
+159 KLASKFAKKHKGYR

-179 TPEKRRRAMELTDL
+179 TQEKRRKALELTNL

-203 VAKLEQMGLHTAWQF
+203 AAKLEQMGLHTAWQF
-218 ASSSRQQVKQLMG
+218 ARSGQKQIRKLMG
-231 VSGEETWRE
+231 VAGEETWRE
-240 LNGESVLQFAV
+240 LNGESVLGLTM
-251 PTPRKSMQSTRSFSH
+251 PTPRKSIQSTRSFNR
-266 PICTAR
+266 PLLTTR

-277 LANFCAQVAEK
+277 LADFCAQVAEK
-288 LRKERSS
+288 LRKENAC
-295 ARIIGIFL
+295 ARTVGIFFA
-303 STDRFNPNTPFIQRT
+303 TDRFNPNVPLIQRT
-318 AVHSFDVATADPR
+318 AIHSFDVATADPR
-331 EFSAATRRLLS
+331 EFSAATRHLLEG
-342 TIYTDGIPA
+342 IYTDGIPT

-362 HAAVQRGLF
+362 HAAIQRGLF
-371 DNVDR
+371 DRVDR
-376 DRQQRLLQA
+376 ERQKRLLQTI
-385 MDSVTHKMGR
+385 DSVKLKMGR
-395 DSLRLASQEDMEN
+395 DSLRLASQEHVESI
-408 FVSSKL
+408 VSSEL

>member
-1 MPSNPPDA
+1 
-9 DSNPRLRMIGV
+9 MIGV

-33 FAPKLIGRPTV
+33 FAPKLIGRPAV
-44 VLSGNDGC
+44 VLSSNDGC
-52 VIARSNEAKAMGIA
+52 VVARSNEAKAMGIA

-77 VESGQLNALSSNYAL
+77 VESGQLCALSSNYAL

-102 VIRRHVPQMEQYSID
+102 VIRRHVPEMEQYSID

-123 PESEDDAAF
+123 PEIEDYQAF
-132 GRHLSQIVER
+132 GCRLSQIVEQ

-147 VSIGVAPTKTLA
+147 VSVGLAPTKTLA

-179 TPEKRRRAMELTDL
+179 TQEKRRKALELTNL

-203 VAKLEQMGLHTAWQF
+203 AAKLEQMGLHTAWQF
-218 ASSSRQQVKQLMG
+218 ARSGQQQIRKFMG
-231 VSGEETWRE
+231 IAGEETWRE
-240 LNGESVLQFAV
+240 LNGESVLGLTM
-251 PTPRKSMQSTRSFSH
+251 PTQRKSIQSTRSFNR
-266 PICTAR
+266 PLLTTR

-277 LANFCAQVAEK
+277 LADFCAQVAEK
-288 LRKERSS
+288 LRKQHAC
-295 ARIIGIFL
+295 ARTVGIFFA
-303 STDRFNPNTPFIQRT
+303 TDRFNPNVPLIQRT
-318 AVHSFDVATADPR
+318 AIHSFDVATADPR
-331 EFSAATRRLLS
+331 EFSAATRHLLEG
-342 TIYTDGIPA
+342 IYTDGIPT

-362 HAAVQRGLF
+362 HAAIQRGLF
-371 DNVDR
+371 DRVDR
-376 DRQQRLLQA
+376 ERQKRLLQTI
-385 MDSVTHKMGR
+385 DSVKLKMGR
-395 DSLRLASQEDMEN
+395 DSLRLASQEHVESI
-408 FVSSKL
+408 VSSEL

>member
-123 PESEDDAAF
+123 PESEDNAAF

-179 TPEKRRRAMELTDL
+179 TPEKRRRAMELTEL

-251 PTPRKSMQSTRSFSH
+251 PTPRKSIQSTRSFSH

-295 ARIIGIFL
+295 ARSIGIFL
-303 STDRFNPNTPFIQRT
+303 STDRFNPNIPFIQRT

-342 TIYTDGIPA
+342 TIYTDGLPA

-395 DSLRLASQEDMEN
+395 DSLRLASQEDMEKL
-408 FVSSKL
+408 VSCKL

>member
-1 MPSNPPDA
+1 
-9 DSNPRLRMIGV
+9 MIGV

-33 FAPKLIGRPTV
+33 FAPKLIGRPAV
-44 VLSGNDGC
+44 VLSSNDGC
-52 VIARSNEAKAMGIA
+52 VVARSNEAKAMGIA

-77 VESGQLNALSSNYAL
+77 VESGQLCALSSNYAL

-102 VIRRHVPQMEQYSID
+102 VIRRHVPEMEQYSID

-123 PESEDDAAF
+123 PEIEDYQAF
-132 GRHLSQIVER
+132 GCRLSQIVEQ

-147 VSIGVAPTKTLA
+147 VSVGLAHTKTLA

-179 TPEKRRRAMELTDL
+179 TQEKRRKALELTNL

-203 VAKLEQMGLHTAWQF
+203 AAKLGQMGLHTAWQF
-218 ASSSRQQVKQLMG
+218 ARSGQKQIRKLMG
-231 VSGEETWRE
+231 VAGEETWRE
-240 LNGESVLQFAV
+240 LNGESVLGLTM
-251 PTPRKSMQSTRSFSH
+251 PTQRKSIQSTRSFNR
-266 PICTAR
+266 PLLTTR

-277 LANFCAQVAEK
+277 LADFCAQVAEK
-288 LRKERSS
+288 LRKENAC
-295 ARIIGIFL
+295 ARTVGIFFA
-303 STDRFNPNTPFIQRT
+303 TDRFNPNVPFIQRT
-318 AVHSFDVATADPR
+318 AIHSFDVATADPR
-331 EFSAATRRLLS
+331 EFSAATRRLLEG
-342 TIYTDGIPA
+342 IYTDGIPT

-362 HAAVQRGLF
+362 HAAIQRGLF
-371 DNVDR
+371 DRVDR
-376 DRQQRLLQA
+376 ERQKRLLQTI
-385 MDSVTHKMGR
+385 DSVKLKMGR
-395 DSLRLASQEDMEN
+395 DSLRLASQEHVESI
-408 FVSSKL
+408 VSSEL

>member
-1 MPSNPPDA
+1 
-9 DSNPRLRMIGV
+9 MIGV

-44 VLSGNDGC
+44 VLSSNDGC
-52 VIARSNEAKAMGIA
+52 VVARSNEAKAMGIA

-77 VESGQLNALSSNYAL
+77 VESGQLCALSSNYTL

-102 VIRRHVPQMEQYSID
+102 VIRRHVPEMEQYSID

-123 PESEDDAAF
+123 PEIEDYQAF
-132 GRHLSQIVER
+132 GCRLSQIVEQ

-147 VSIGVAPTKTLA
+147 VSVGLAPTKTLA

-179 TPEKRRRAMELTDL
+179 TQEKRRKALELTNL

-203 VAKLEQMGLHTAWQF
+203 AAKLEQMGLHTAWQF
-218 ASSSRQQVKQLMG
+218 ARSGQKQIRKLMG
-231 VSGEETWRE
+231 VAGEETWRE
-240 LNGESVLQFAV
+240 LNGESVLGLTM
-251 PTPRKSMQSTRSFSH
+251 PTQRKSIQSTRSFNR
-266 PICTAR
+266 PLLTTR

-277 LANFCAQVAEK
+277 LADFCAQVAEK
-288 LRKERSS
+288 LRKENAC
-295 ARIIGIFL
+295 ARTVGIFFA
-303 STDRFNPNTPFIQRT
+303 TDRFNPNVPFIQRT
-318 AVHSFDVATADPR
+318 AIHSFDVATADPR
-331 EFSAATRRLLS
+331 EFSAATRRLLEG
-342 TIYTDGIPA
+342 IYTDGIPT

-362 HAAVQRGLF
+362 HAAIQRGLF
-371 DNVDR
+371 DRVDR
-376 DRQQRLLQA
+376 ERQKRLLQTI
-385 MDSVTHKMGR
+385 DSVKLKMGR
-395 DSLRLASQEDMEN
+395 DSLRLASQEHVESI
-408 FVSSKL
+408 VSSEL

>member
-351 KRAGV
+351 KRAGG

>member
-1 MPSNPPDA
+1 
-9 DSNPRLRMIGV
+9 MIGV

-33 FAPKLIGRPTV
+33 FAPKLIGRPAV
-44 VLSGNDGC
+44 VLSSNDGC
-52 VIARSNEAKAMGIA
+52 VVARSNEAKAMGIA

-77 VESGQLNALSSNYAL
+77 VESGQLCALSSNYTL

-102 VIRRHVPQMEQYSID
+102 VIRRHVPEMEQYSID

-123 PESEDDAAF
+123 PEIEDYQAF
-132 GRHLSQIVER
+132 GCRLSQIVEQ

-147 VSIGVAPTKTLA
+147 VSVGLAPTKTLA

-179 TPEKRRRAMELTDL
+179 TQEKRRKALELTNL

-203 VAKLEQMGLHTAWQF
+203 AAKLEQMGLHTAWQF
-218 ASSSRQQVKQLMG
+218 ARSGQKQIRKLMG
-231 VSGEETWRE
+231 IAGEETWRE
-240 LNGESVLQFAV
+240 LNGESVLGLTM
-251 PTPRKSMQSTRSFSH
+251 PTQRKSIQSTRSFNR
-266 PICTAR
+266 PLLTTR

-277 LANFCAQVAEK
+277 LADFCAQVAEK
-288 LRKERSS
+288 LRKENAC
-295 ARIIGIFL
+295 ARTVGIFFA
-303 STDRFNPNTPFIQRT
+303 TDRFNPNVPFIQRT
-318 AVHSFDVATADPR
+318 AIHSFDVATADPR
-331 EFSAATRRLLS
+331 EFSAATRRLLEG
-342 TIYTDGIPA
+342 IYTDGIPT

-362 HAAVQRGLF
+362 HAAIQRGLF
-371 DNVDR
+371 DRVDR
-376 DRQQRLLQA
+376 ERQKRLLQTI
-385 MDSVTHKMGR
+385 DSVKLKMGR
-395 DSLRLASQEDMEN
+395 DSLRLASQEHVESI
-408 FVSSKL
+408 VSSEL

>member
-1 MPSNPPDA
+1 
-9 DSNPRLRMIGV
+9 MIGV
-20 VDCNNF
+20 VDSNNF

-44 VLSGNDGC
+44 VLSSNDGC
-52 VIARSNEAKAMGIA
+52 VVARSNEAKAMGIA

-77 VESGQLNALSSNYAL
+77 VESGQLCALSSNYTL

-102 VIRRHVPQMEQYSID
+102 VIRRHVPEMEQYSID

-123 PESEDDAAF
+123 PEIEDYQAF
-132 GRHLSQIVER
+132 GCRLSQIVEQ

-147 VSIGVAPTKTLA
+147 VSVGLAPTKTLA

-179 TPEKRRRAMELTDL
+179 TQEKRRKALELTNL

-203 VAKLEQMGLHTAWQF
+203 AAKLEQMGLHTAWQF
-218 ASSSRQQVKQLMG
+218 ARSGQKQIRKLMG
-231 VSGEETWRE
+231 VAGEETWRE
-240 LNGESVLQFAV
+240 LNGESVLGLTM
-251 PTPRKSMQSTRSFSH
+251 PTQRKSIQSTRSFNR
-266 PICTAR
+266 PLLTTR

-277 LANFCAQVAEK
+277 LADFCAQVAEK
-288 LRKERSS
+288 LRKENAC
-295 ARIIGIFL
+295 ARTVGIFFA
-303 STDRFNPNTPFIQRT
+303 TDRFNPNVPFIQRT

-331 EFSAATRRLLS
+331 EFSAATRGLLEG
-342 TIYTDGIPA
+342 IYTDGIPT

-362 HAAVQRGLF
+362 HSAIQRGLF
-371 DNVDR
+371 DRVDR
-376 DRQQRLLQA
+376 ERQKRLLQTI
-385 MDSVTHKMGR
+385 DSVKLKMGR
-395 DSLRLASQEDMEN
+395 DSLRLASQEHVESI
-408 FVSSKL
+408 VSSEL

>member
-1 MPSNPPDA
+1 
-9 DSNPRLRMIGV
+9 MIGV

-33 FAPKLIGRPTV
+33 FAPKLIGRPAV
-44 VLSGNDGC
+44 VLSSNDGC
-52 VIARSNEAKAMGIA
+52 VVARSNEAKAMGIA

-77 VESGQLNALSSNYAL
+77 VESGQLCALSSNYTL

-102 VIRRHVPQMEQYSID
+102 VIRRHVPEMEQHSID

-123 PESEDDAAF
+123 PEIEDYQAF
-132 GRHLSQIVER
+132 GCRLSQIVEQ

-147 VSIGVAPTKTLA
+147 VSVGLAPTKTLA

-179 TPEKRRRAMELTDL
+179 TQEKRRKALELTNL

-203 VAKLEQMGLHTAWQF
+203 AAKLEQMGLHTAWQF
-218 ASSSRQQVKQLMG
+218 ARSGQKQIRKLMG
-231 VSGEETWRE
+231 IAGEETWRE
-240 LNGESVLQFAV
+240 LNGESVLGLTI
-251 PTPRKSMQSTRSFSH
+251 PTPRKSIQSTRSFNR
-266 PICTAR
+266 PLLTTR

-277 LANFCAQVAEK
+277 LADFCAQVAEK
-288 LRKERSS
+288 LRKENAC
-295 ARIIGIFL
+295 ARTVGIFFA
-303 STDRFNPNTPFIQRT
+303 TDRFNPNVPFIQRT
-318 AVHSFDVATADPR
+318 AIHSFDVATADPR
-331 EFSAATRRLLS
+331 EFSAATRRLLEG
-342 TIYTDGIPA
+342 IYTDGIPT

-362 HAAVQRGLF
+362 HAAIQRGLF
-371 DNVDR
+371 DRVDR
-376 DRQQRLLQA
+376 ERQKRLLQTI
-385 MDSVTHKMGR
+385 DSVKLKMGR
-395 DSLRLASQEDMEN
+395 DSLRLASQEHVESI
-408 FVSSKL
+408 VSSEL

>member
-1 MPSNPPDA
+1 
-9 DSNPRLRMIGV
+9 MIGV

-33 FAPKLIGRPTV
+33 FAPKLIGRPAV
-44 VLSGNDGC
+44 VLSSNDGC
-52 VIARSNEAKAMGIA
+52 VVARSNEAKAMGIA

-77 VESGQLNALSSNYAL
+77 VESGQLCALSSNYTL

-102 VIRRHVPQMEQYSID
+102 VIRRHVPEMEQYSID

-123 PESEDDAAF
+123 PEIEDYQAF
-132 GRHLSQIVER
+132 GCRLSQIVEQ

-147 VSIGVAPTKTLA
+147 VSVGLAPTKTLA

-179 TPEKRRRAMELTDL
+179 TQEKRRKALELTNL

-203 VAKLEQMGLHTAWQF
+203 AAKLEQMGLHTAWQF
-218 ASSSRQQVKQLMG
+218 ARSGQKQIRKLMG
-231 VSGEETWRE
+231 VAGEETWRE
-240 LNGESVLQFAV
+240 LNGESVLGLTM
-251 PTPRKSMQSTRSFSH
+251 PTPRKSIQSTRSFNR
-266 PICTAR
+266 PLLTTR

-277 LANFCAQVAEK
+277 LADFCAQVAEK
-288 LRKERSS
+288 LRKENAC
-295 ARIIGIFL
+295 ARTVGIFFA
-303 STDRFNPNTPFIQRT
+303 TDRFNPNVPFIQRT
-318 AVHSFDVATADPR
+318 AIHSFDVATADPR
-331 EFSAATRRLLS
+331 EFSAATRGLLEG
-342 TIYTDGIPA
+342 IYTDGIPT

-362 HAAVQRGLF
+362 HAAIQHGLF
-371 DNVDR
+371 DRVDR
-376 DRQQRLLQA
+376 ERQKRLLQTI
-385 MDSVTHKMGR
+385 DSVKLKMGR
-395 DSLRLASQEDMEN
+395 DSLRLASQEHVESI
-408 FVSSKL
+408 VSSEL

>member
-1 MPSNPPDA
+1 
-9 DSNPRLRMIGV
+9 MIGV

-33 FAPKLIGRPTV
+33 FAPKLIGRPAV
-44 VLSGNDGC
+44 VLSSNDGC
-52 VIARSNEAKAMGIA
+52 VVARSNEAKAMGIA

-77 VESGQLNALSSNYAL
+77 VESGQLCALSSNYAL

-102 VIRRHVPQMEQYSID
+102 VIRRHVPEMEQYSID

-123 PESEDDAAF
+123 PEIEDYQAF
-132 GRHLSQIVER
+132 GCRLSQIVEQ

-147 VSIGVAPTKTLA
+147 VSVGLAHTKTLA

-179 TPEKRRRAMELTDL
+179 TQEKRRKALELTNL

-203 VAKLEQMGLHTAWQF
+203 AAKLEQMGLHTAWQF
-218 ASSSRQQVKQLMG
+218 ARSGQKQIRKLMG
-231 VSGEETWRE
+231 VAGEETWRE
-240 LNGESVLQFAV
+240 LNGESVLGLTM
-251 PTPRKSMQSTRSFSH
+251 PTPRKSIQSTRSFNR
-266 PICTAR
+266 PLLTTR

-277 LANFCAQVAEK
+277 LADFCAQVAEK
-288 LRKERSS
+288 LRKENAC
-295 ARIIGIFL
+295 ARTVGIFFA
-303 STDRFNPNTPFIQRT
+303 TDRFNPNVPFIQRT
-318 AVHSFDVATADPR
+318 AIHSFDVATADPR
-331 EFSAATRRLLS
+331 EFSAATRHLLEG
-342 TIYTDGIPA
+342 IYTDGIPT

-362 HAAVQRGLF
+362 HAAIQRGLF
-371 DNVDR
+371 DRVDR
-376 DRQQRLLQA
+376 ERQKRLLQTI
-385 MDSVTHKMGR
+385 DSVKLKMGR
-395 DSLRLASQEDMEN
+395 DSLRLASQEHVESI
-408 FVSSKL
+408 VSSEL

>member
-1 MPSNPPDA
+1 
-9 DSNPRLRMIGV
+9 MIGV

-33 FAPKLIGRPTV
+33 FAPKLIGRPAV
-44 VLSGNDGC
+44 VLSSNDGC
-52 VIARSNEAKAMGIA
+52 VVARSNEAKAMGIA

-77 VESGQLNALSSNYAL
+77 VESGQLCALSSNYTL

-102 VIRRHVPQMEQYSID
+102 VIRRHVPEMEQYSID

-123 PESEDDAAF
+123 PEIEDYQAF
-132 GRHLSQIVER
+132 GCRLSQIVEQ

-147 VSIGVAPTKTLA
+147 VSVGLAHTKTLA

-179 TPEKRRRAMELTDL
+179 TQEKRRKALELTNL

-203 VAKLEQMGLHTAWQF
+203 AAKLEQMGLHTAWQF
-218 ASSSRQQVKQLMG
+218 ARSGQKQIRKLMG
-231 VSGEETWRE
+231 IAGEETWRE
-240 LNGESVLQFAV
+240 LNGESVLGLTI
-251 PTPRKSMQSTRSFSH
+251 PPPRKSIQSTRSFNR
-266 PICTAR
+266 PLLTTR

-277 LANFCAQVAEK
+277 LADFCAQVAEK
-288 LRKERSS
+288 LRKENAC
-295 ARIIGIFL
+295 ARTVGIFFA
-303 STDRFNPNTPFIQRT
+303 TDRFNPNVPFIQRT
-318 AVHSFDVATADPR
+318 AIHSFDVATADPR
-331 EFSAATRRLLS
+331 EFSAATRRLLEG
-342 TIYTDGIPA
+342 IYTDGIPT

-362 HAAVQRGLF
+362 HTAIQRGLF
-371 DNVDR
+371 DRVDR
-376 DRQQRLLQA
+376 ERQKRLLQTI
-385 MDSVTHKMGR
+385 DSVKLKMGR
-395 DSLRLASQEDMEN
+395 DSLRLASQEHVESI
-408 FVSSKL
+408 VSSEL